1 LLGEPIMDNPHTA
14 MPFHPAVAEWFR
26 RRFDAPSRAQLLGW
40 PVIAD
45 AARPPGHDVLLCA
58 PTGSGKTLAA
68 FMWAINRLIVEAEA
82 GELRDDVSVLY
93 VSPLKAL
100 ANDIRL
106 NLEEPLNGVREVA
119 AEMGLT
125 LAPVRAGLRTGDTP
139 ANERAAML
147 RRPPHILVTTPES
160 LFILLTS
167 VRFRDKLRAVRY
179 IIVDELH
186 AVAGDKRGAHLAV
199 TLERL
204 ERMVRANGAPR
215 PVRIGLS
222 ATLNPI
228 ETLAAFLAGA
238 EVASDG
244 VRTPRTIQ
252 IVRADDTRRELDL
265 AVIAPGPELGAL
277 ATHPHW
283 EAMYDTVA
291 SLIREHRT
299 TLVFTLSRRWAERIA
314 LALQKRLGADAVMAH
329 HGSLARAERLAAEQ
343 RLKRGELKAIV
354 ATASLELGIDVGAV
368 DLVCQIDSPKSIS
381 AAIQRVGRSGHR
393 LGATPK
399 GRFFALTIDDLI
411 ECAAAVRAIRSG
423 QLDEVEVPLNPL
435 DVAAQQIVAIA
446 ADEEDIAED
455 ELLRLLRSSH
465 SFGTLASDV
474 MRHLVEEMAAQL
486 PERIQGAAPKIFYD
500 RVARRIRPRRGARL
514 SAITSGGTIPEAGNY
529 DVVIASE
536 GRKVG
541 DVEEDFA
548 QESMRGD
555 IFSLGSMPWKI
566 LGISKNRLM
575 VEPAPGMAPSLPFW
589 QTEAA
594 GRSPAMSTEVSALRR
609 ALAAFFSNPPKN
621 LRSSDPTIS
630 QRLSLSRERSAIASE
645 VGGAPGEGSC
655 SSSATASEQ
664 SAARWLVSECTVDE
678 AGAAQAVAWIRRGVA
693 ALGGV
698 PDETHVI
705 VERFFDGLGGTQIVI
720 HSPFGIRFNRGL
732 GFAIRKRLCQSFDF
746 EIQASAI
753 DDAVLLALN
762 SRHSFPLED
771 ILTTVNSR
779 TARPTLVQ
787 AMLDAPMFEV
797 RFRHV
802 ATRALAVMRS
812 MRGRRVP
819 AWIQRLRTQ
828 ELIMALFPRRNAC
841 FENRPAAIEVPGHYI
856 VAETIREC
864 LEESADA
871 DRMDAVL
878 RGLEDGSIAARF
890 VDNVAPSVFAHRIL
904 LAWDYSFL
912 DDGERGNRRSRA
924 VTMNRAMAEDV
935 FREEDLSAMIS
946 ANAVESVA
954 AEIGGY
960 APGSRPR
967 DADELYELICTHG
980 SIRVV
985 TLERQIEGETPA
997 LALKLELAERLL
1009 RMRIDP
1015 ASPEAFI
1022 TAEDAPMFAAAY
1034 PNAIFAP
1041 PLSLVSTIS
1050 LTHNA
1055 TSLMQ
1060 QDAMPVTQ
1068 NEAPGIT
1075 QHDAHLELVRRA
1087 LATSVPITV
1096 LDLASRLGFATDE
1109 IERILTTLEAGG
1121 VVFRGYFTTARP
1133 IEIATSHRDR
1143 QRSANGL
1150 ADPHQDGL
1158 AHHSANGAADAPPSF
1173 ELSEQWCDRYVLERI
1188 HRQTINRLRAEVEPC
1203 ADHEFAAFRLRW
1215 MQIGTGLP
1223 ASSEAVGAVLEQLS
1237 GLGFDPAFWERAILP
1252 ARIPG
1257 YRPEH
1262 LDLLCLSGDLRWI
1275 AIRPDDHSDAN
1286 VTLELPTDVAFL
1298 PRRGRFQTRAAAAP
1312 ADERSA
1318 AVLQCLGAQGA
1329 QYLDQVADRAGLSE
1343 RDTLAA
1349 LWRLAA
1355 IGLVSNDSFA
1365 PLRLLASDHDASRA
1379 ITDTLRASNG
1389 SASSFKHDAA
1399 LRARLKSSLSGRW
1412 SAIEAPLEGDA
1423 DARPSGTAGDATAFD
1438 EVREVAMSLL
1448 ARNGILTREMLVLE
1462 SLPVTWQTLSF
1473 ALRRMEYAGTIR
1485 RGYFVRALSGE
1496 QYALPEALEMLR
1508 AARTLNPPNE
1518 PPIAIS
1524 AADPANP
1531 YGVLIP
1537 GCGVTREAANLIVLR
1552 GGSFVLGF
1560 AARALIGG
1568 AAIDDDAFAAALA
1581 ALMALRPKLTI
1592 DSIDGTPALDSDRVP
1607 VMAAMGFHSDG
1618 RALVFD
1624 GLPGPTPARAARRV
1638 SLDH

>member
-1 LLGEPIMDNPHTA
+1 MIEQDEREIEHDAGPEV
-14 MPFHPAVAEWFR
+14 PFHPAVAEWFR
-26 RRFDAPSRAQLLGW
+26 RRFNAPSRAQLLGW
-40 PVIAD
+40 PVIAS
-45 AARPPGHDVLLCA
+45 ATRSPGHDVLLSA

-82 GELRDDVSVLY
+82 GRLRDEVSVLY

-106 NLEEPLNGVREVA
+106 NLEEPLGGVREVA
-119 AEMGLT
+119 AAMGRT

-139 ANERAAML
+139 ANERNAML

-167 VRFRDKLRAVRY
+167 VRFREKLRAVRY
-179 IIVDELH
+179 VIVDELH
-186 AVAGDKRGAHLAV
+186 AVAGDKRGAHLAL

-204 ERMVRANGAPR
+204 ERMVRASGAPR

-228 ETLAAFLAGA
+228 GTLAAFLAGA
-238 EVASDG
+238 EVAPDG
-244 VRTPRTIQ
+244 ARTPRPIQ
-252 IVRADDTRRELDL
+252 IVRADDVLRRLDL
-265 AVIAPGPELGAL
+265 AIIAPGPELGAL

-291 SLIREHRT
+291 NLIREHRT

-381 AAIQRVGRSGHR
+381 AAIQRIGRSGHS

-423 QLDEVEVPLNPL
+423 HLDEVEVPLNPL

-455 ELLRLLRSSH
+455 DLIGLLRSSH
-465 SFGTLASDV
+465 SFGTVAPAAIRRL
-474 MRHLVEEMAAQL
+474 LEEMAAQL

-500 RVARRIRPRRGARL
+500 RIARRVRPRRGARL

-536 GRKVG
+536 GRKIG

-555 IFSLGSMPWKI
+555 VFSLGSMPWKI

-594 GRSPAMSTEVSALRR
+594 GRSPAMSAEVSALRR
-609 ALAAFFSNPPKN
+609 RLAAYFSADDTMNSN
-621 LRSSDPTIS
+621 GV
-630 QRLSLSRERSAIASE
+630 QVE
-645 VGGAPGEGSC
+645 
-655 SSSATASEQ
+655 
-664 SAARWLVSECTVDE
+664 AAVRWLVSECALDE
-678 AGAAQAVAWIRRGVA
+678 AAAAQAVAWIRRGIA
-693 ALGGV
+693 ALGAV
-698 PDETHVI
+698 PDEKHII

-720 HSPFGIRFNRGL
+720 HTPFGIRFNRGL
-732 GFAIRKRLCQSFDF
+732 GLAVRKRLCQSFDF

-753 DDAVLLALN
+753 DDAVLIALN

-779 TARPTLVQ
+779 TARSTLVQ
-787 AMLDAPMFEV
+787 AILDAPMFEV
-797 RFRHV
+797 RLRHV

-812 MRGRRVP
+812 MRGRKVP

-841 FENRPAAIEVPGHYI
+841 FENRPPAIEIPEHYI
-856 VAETIREC
+856 VSETVREC

-871 DRMDAVL
+871 ARMDAVL
-878 RGLEDGSIAARF
+878 RGLEDGSIAASF

-912 DDGERGNRRSRA
+912 DDGERANRRSRT
-924 VTMNRAMAEDV
+924 VTMNRAMAEEV
-935 FREEDLSAMIS
+935 FREEDLSTMIS
-946 ANAVESVA
+946 ADAVARVA

-960 APGSRPR
+960 ASGSCPR
-967 DADELYELICTHG
+967 DGDELYELIRSHG
-980 SIRVV
+980 AIRVGA
-985 TLERQIEGETPA
+985 LEGQIGGEAAA
-997 LALKLELAERLL
+997 LALALEGAGRLI
-1009 RMRIDP
+1009 RIRV
-1015 ASPEAFI
+1015 ASMSPECFI
-1022 TAEDAPMFAAAY
+1022 TAEDAPRFAAAY
-1034 PNAIFAP
+1034 PDATFAP
-1041 PLSLVSTIS
+1041 PYRAASPVPQAM
-1050 LTHNA
+1050 A
-1055 TSLMQ
+1055 TAAE
-1060 QDAMPVTQ
+1060 DAVV
-1068 NEAPGIT
+1068 NIALD
-1075 QHDAHLELVRRA
+1075 DARLELVRRA
-1087 LATSVPITV
+1087 LATTVPITV
-1096 LDLASRLGFATDE
+1096 AELAARVAFAPDE
-1109 IERILTTLEAGG
+1109 VERILATLEAGG

-1133 IEIATSHRDR
+1133 LEMANPHPDASN
-1143 QRSANGL
+1143 SANGV
-1150 ADPHQDGL
+1150 ANSL
-1158 AHHSANGAADAPPSF
+1158 AHYES
-1173 ELSEQWCDRYVLERI
+1173 SEQWCDRYVLERI
-1188 HRQTINRLRAEVEPC
+1188 HRQTLTRLRAEVEPC

-1215 MQIGTGLP
+1215 MGVGTGLP

-1237 GLGFDPAFWERAILP
+1237 GLAFDAAFWEHAILP
-1252 ARIPG
+1252 ARLCG

-1262 LDLLCLSGDLRWI
+1262 LDLLCMSGDLRWI
-1275 AIRPDDHSDAN
+1275 ATPRDDDGAHGGNA
-1286 VTLELPTDVAFL
+1286 TLDLPSDVAFL
-1298 PRRGRFQTRAAAAP
+1298 PRRRKIHAPAVATP
-1312 ADERSA
+1312 ADEGVA
-1318 AVLQCLGAQGA
+1318 AVLRCLVAYGA
-1329 QYLDQVADRAGLSE
+1329 QYLDQVAERAGLSE

-1355 IGLVSNDSFA
+1355 IGLASNDSFA
-1365 PLRLLASDHDASRA
+1365 PLRLLSSDADASRA
-1379 ITDTLRASNG
+1379 ITDAPRAANG
-1389 SASSFKHDAA
+1389 SARSLKHDAA

-1412 SAIEAPLEGDA
+1412 SAIDASSTSDA
-1423 DARPSGTAGDATAFD
+1423 DARLSSTAGDASAFD
-1438 EVREVAMSLL
+1438 EVREVAMLLL
-1448 ARNGILTREMLVLE
+1448 ARNGILTREMLTLE
-1462 SLPVTWQTLSF
+1462 SLPVTWQTLTF

-1496 QYALPEALEMLR
+1496 QYALPEALELLR
-1508 AARTLNPPNE
+1508 AARTLTPANE
-1518 PPIAIS
+1518 PPVAIS

-1531 YGVLIP
+1531 YGVLLP

-1552 GGSFVLGF
+1552 GGRFVLGL
-1560 AARALIGG
+1560 ATRALIGG
-1568 AAIDDDAFAAALA
+1568 ASLDDDSFASALG

-1592 DSIDGTPALDSDRVP
+1592 DSIDGVPALDSDRVP
-1607 VMAAMGFHSDG
+1607 VMAAMRFHSDG

-1624 GLPGPTPARAARRV
+1624 GLPGPLPARAHRRQ
-1638 SLDH
+1638 SLTH

>member
-1 LLGEPIMDNPHTA
+1 MEHRQPA

-26 RRFDAPSRAQLLGW
+26 RRFEAPSRAQILGW

-45 AARPPGHDVLLCA
+45 AIRPPGHDVLLCA

-82 GELRDDVSVLY
+82 GALRDEVSVLY

-119 AEMGLT
+119 GEMGRT
-125 LAPVRAGLRTGDTP
+125 LAPIRAGLRTGDTP
-139 ANERAAML
+139 ANERIAML

-167 VRFRDKLRAVRY
+167 ARFREKLGAVRY

-186 AVAGDKRGAHLAV
+186 AVAGDKRGAHLALS
-199 TLERL
+199 LERL
-204 ERMVRANGAPR
+204 ERMVRRGGAPR

-238 EVASDG
+238 EVAADG
-244 VRTPRTIQ
+244 ERTPRPIR

-283 EAMYDTVA
+283 EAMYDTIA

-314 LALQKRLGADAVMAH
+314 LALQKRVGTDAVMAH

-381 AAIQRVGRSGHR
+381 AAIQRVGRSGHS

-411 ECAAAVRAIRSG
+411 ECAAAVRAIRLG
-423 QLDEVEVPLNPL
+423 HLDEVEVPLNPL
-435 DVAAQQIVAIA
+435 DVAAQQIVAIT

-465 SFGTLASDV
+465 SYGALAAETL
-474 MRHLVEEMAAQL
+474 RQLIEEMATQL

-500 RVARRIRPRRGARL
+500 RGARRVRPRRGARL
-514 SAITSGGTIPEAGNY
+514 AAITSGGTIPEAGNY
-529 DVVIASE
+529 DVVIAAE

-594 GRSPAMSTEVSALRR
+594 GRSPAMSAEVCALRR
-609 ALAAFFSNPPKN
+609 HLAAFFSDDSSN
-621 LRSSDPTIS
+621 LSV
-630 QRLSLSRERSAIASE
+630 SRERSANANQ
-645 VGGAPGEGSC
+645 VGSSPGEGSF
-655 SSSATASEQ
+655 SFGAPAEEQ
-664 SAARWLVSECTVDE
+664 AAAQWLVSECALDE
-678 AGAAQAVAWIRRGVA
+678 VAAAQAVAWIRRGVA
-693 ALGGV
+693 ALGAV
-698 PDETHVI
+698 PDEKNII

-732 GFAIRKRLCQSFDF
+732 GLAIRKRLCQSFDF

-762 SRHSFPLED
+762 SRHSFPLEE
-771 ILTTVNSR
+771 ILTTVNSH

-812 MRGRRVP
+812 MRGRKVP

-828 ELIMALFPRRNAC
+828 ELITAIFPRRNAC
-841 FENRPAAIEVPGHYI
+841 FENRPPALEIPGHYI
-856 VAETIREC
+856 VGETIREC
-864 LEESADA
+864 LQQSADA
-871 DRMDAVL
+871 DRMEAVL
-878 RGLEDGSIAARF
+878 RGLEDGSIRARF
-890 VDNVAPSVFAHRIL
+890 VDSVAPSVFAHRIL

-912 DDGERGNRRSRA
+912 DDGERANRRSRT

-935 FREEDLSAMIS
+935 FRDEDLSAMIS
-946 ANAVESVA
+946 AEAVDRVA
-954 AEIGGY
+954 AEIGGS
-960 APGSRPR
+960 ADSSRPR
-967 DADELYELICTHG
+967 NSDELYELVRAHG
-980 SIRVV
+980 SIRGAALDRQIDVE
-985 TLERQIEGETPA
+985 TSALAIALERAG
-997 LALKLELAERLL
+997 RF
-1009 RMRIDP
+1009 MRIRVAPD
-1015 ASPEAFI
+1015 SPESFI
-1022 TAEDAPMFAAAY
+1022 VAEDAPMFSAAY
-1034 PNAIFAP
+1034 PDAIFAP
-1041 PLSLVSTIS
+1041 PHSAASGAAPLPDTARVSLE
-1050 LTHNA
+1050 
-1055 TSLMQ
+1055 
-1060 QDAMPVTQ
+1060 DAR
-1068 NEAPGIT
+1068 A
-1075 QHDAHLELVRRA
+1075 ELVRRA
-1087 LATSVPITV
+1087 LATTVPTTTV
-1096 LDLASRLGFATDE
+1096 ALAARLALAPNEVEG
-1109 IERILTTLEAGG
+1109 ILATLEANGA
-1121 VVFRGYFTTARP
+1121 VFRGYFTTARP
-1133 IEIATSHRDR
+1133 SDDANSQRAASHP
-1143 QRSANGL
+1143 NG
-1150 ADPHQDGL
+1150 H
-1158 AHHSANGAADAPPSF
+1158 AAMSH
-1173 ELSEQWCDRYVLERI
+1173 ENSEQWCDRYVLERI
-1188 HRQTINRLRAEVEPC
+1188 HRLTLSRLRSELEPC

-1215 MQIGTGLP
+1215 MRVGVDLP
-1223 ASSEAVGAVLEQLS
+1223 ASPEAVRAVLDQLS
-1237 GLGFDPAFWERAILP
+1237 GLAFDPAFWERAIFP
-1252 ARIPG
+1252 ARIRE

-1275 AIRPDDHSDAN
+1275 ATSHGEAGVSA
-1286 VTLELPTDVAFL
+1286 TLDFPGDVAFL
-1298 PRRGRFQTRAAAAP
+1298 PRRRRLPIVGTAAP
-1312 ADERSA
+1312 ADERSV
-1318 AVLQCLGAQGA
+1318 AVYQCLIAHGA
-1329 QYLDQVADRAGLSE
+1329 QYLDQVAERSGLSE

-1355 IGLVSNDSFA
+1355 TGLASNDSFG
-1365 PLRLLASDHDASRA
+1365 PLRLLSSDSDTARA
-1379 ITDTLRASNG
+1379 ITDAPRISNG
-1389 SASSFKHDAA
+1389 SAMSAMKHDAA

-1412 SAIEAPLEGDA
+1412 SAIETAP
-1423 DARPSGTAGDATAFD
+1423 ARDDNGGASGISGDATAFD
-1438 EVREVAMSLL
+1438 EVRETAMLLL
-1448 ARNGILTREMLVLE
+1448 ARHGILTREMLAREPALH
-1462 SLPVTWQTLSF
+1462 SWRTLSF

-1496 QYALPEALEMLR
+1496 QYALPEALELLR
-1508 AARTLNPPNE
+1508 AVRTHNVANE
-1518 PPIAIS
+1518 PPIALS

-1531 YGVLIP
+1531 YGVLLP
-1537 GCGVTREAANLIVLR
+1537 GCGITREAGNLIVLR
-1552 GGSFVLGF
+1552 GGRVVLGL
-1560 AARALIGG
+1560 ASRTLVGG
-1568 AAIDDDAFAAALA
+1568 DSLDDDTFATALA

-1592 DSIDGTPALDSDRVP
+1592 ETIAGVPALDSDRVT
-1607 VMAAMGFHSDG
+1607 VMAAMRFHSDG

-1624 GLPGPTPARAARRV
+1624 GLPGPTPARATRRE
-1638 SLDH
+1638 SLNH